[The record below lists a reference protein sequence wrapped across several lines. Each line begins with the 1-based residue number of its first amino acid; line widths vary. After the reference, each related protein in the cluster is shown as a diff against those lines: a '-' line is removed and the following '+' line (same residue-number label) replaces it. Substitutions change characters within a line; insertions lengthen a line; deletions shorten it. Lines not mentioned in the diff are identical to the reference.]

1 MTDCTVVRR
10 RTLCAEQLREGMLLD
25 FEDGEPGIVSKLKH
39 TANKVLFT
47 ARQCDYSL
55 DRDEILQAVIIM
67 RVVG

>member
-1 MTDCTVVRR
+1 MSDIIRR
-10 RTLCAEQLREGMLLD
+10 RTLRADQLREGMLVD

-47 ARQCDYSL
+47 ARQRDYSL
-55 DRDEILQAVIIM
+55 DRDEILQAVIMM

>member
-1 MTDCTVVRR
+1 MSDIIRR
-10 RTLCAEQLREGMLLD
+10 RTLRADQLREGMLVD
-25 FEDGEPGIVSKLKH
+25 FEDGEPAIVSKLKH

-55 DRDEILQAVIIM
+55 DRDEILQAVIMM

>member
-1 MTDCTVVRR
+1 MSDIIRR
-10 RTLCAEQLREGMLLD
+10 RTLRADQLREGMLVD

-47 ARQCDYSL
+47 ARKCEFAL
-55 DRDEILQAVIIM
+55 DRDEILQAVIMM